1 MTWPEDA
8 CIARDIDIGALRMM
22 YRRSFIGLI
31 AGAVVVGATRGS
43 NARSD
48 RIGDIGVQL
57 YTVRHEIQRDFE
69 RTLARIAEIGY
80 REVEFIELFGRA
92 PRAARAML
100 DCHGLVAPSSR
111 LHPTSVMTR
120 SAIDGR
126 KYWIMRRSWA
136 RDSSCV
142 PGSTRSSV
150 ASRMFGSMRRRGS
163 TGQGRPAR
171 NSESSSCITIM
182 ISSSRRSTAGS
193 LTTFS
198 SP

>member
-1 MTWPEDA
+1 MAFRDPPARRRFRPA
-8 CIARDIDIGALRMM
+8 CRGLCRDSTLRMM

-92 PRAARAML
+92 PRAVRAML
-100 DCHGLVAPSSR
+100 DRHGLVALYR
-111 LHPTSVMTR
+111 LK
-120 SAIDGR
+120 GR
-126 KYWIMRRSWA
+126 A
-136 RDSSCV
+136 
-142 PGSTRSSV
+142 
-150 ASRMFGSMRRRGS
+150 A
-163 TGQGRPAR
+163 
-171 NSESSSCITIM
+171 SSSGGTKYGN
-182 ISSSRRSTAGS
+182 SGS
-193 LTTFS
+193 
-198 SP
+198 PGG

>member
-92 PRAARAML
+92 PRAVRAML
-100 DCHGLVAPSSR
+100 DRHGLVALYR
-111 LHPTSVMTR
+111 LK
-120 SAIDGR
+120 GR
-126 KYWIMRRSWA
+126 A
-136 RDSSCV
+136 
-142 PGSTRSSV
+142 
-150 ASRMFGSMRRRGS
+150 A
-163 TGQGRPAR
+163 
-171 NSESSSCITIM
+171 SSSGGTKYGN
-182 ISSSRRSTAGS
+182 SGS
-193 LTTFS
+193 PGGRWL
-198 SP
+198 